1 VSESE
6 NENETDGKTGT
17 DTRAKMRAIGAGMIQ
32 TFGVLLAF
40 LGFGLGWA
48 HLESLHLAARPSVSI
63 YPGGMPEQSD
73 PTDTTPEAVR
83 PDIWLVDGFNVLH
96 ASLLGGRDR
105 EEWWSQSRRE
115 EVMALARTLDGSGD
129 EVWVVFD
136 GARPSPAEDSSSS
149 AVKQVFAPSADEW
162 LLQRVRETQ
171 SSGPVAVVTGDRR
184 LAARAR
190 HRGALIVSPGEFVA
204 RCRAER
210 PEQEPS

>member
-1 VSESE
+1 MSRKS
-6 NENETDGKTGT
+6 DG
-17 DTRAKMRAIGAGMIQ
+17 
-32 TFGVLLAF
+32 
-40 LGFGLGWA
+40 
-48 HLESLHLAARPSVSI
+48 LEGSARSL
-63 YPGGMPEQSD
+63 
-73 PTDTTPEAVR
+73 
-83 PDIWLVDGFNVLH
+83 WLVDGYNVLRV
-96 ASLLGGRDR
+96 SLPSSRAGHDAGAWWTADR
-105 EEWWSQSRRE
+105 RN
-115 EVMALARTLDGSGD
+115 ALLELAARLP
-129 EVWVVFD
+129 EPRAQVWVVFD